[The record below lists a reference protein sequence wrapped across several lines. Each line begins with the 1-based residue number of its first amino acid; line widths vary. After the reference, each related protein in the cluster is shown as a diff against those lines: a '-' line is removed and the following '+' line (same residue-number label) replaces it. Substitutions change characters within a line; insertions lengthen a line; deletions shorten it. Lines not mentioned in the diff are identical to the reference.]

1 MERQS
6 VRVTI
11 RPDRREIWVV
21 SGSTVKDALFAAS
34 VPIAM
39 PCGGHG
45 RCGRCVVSVRGK
57 VSALSKEEKE
67 RLPRSAR
74 GARLAC
80 VARIEGDATV
90 TIPPSSRITIQK
102 IVARGRVAAAYSF
115 RPRVAKVFLGK
126 REPRAMRA
134 LARDYGIGI
143 DDIALSMTNPSLMD
157 AELRADHEWR
167 LGLHS
172 NATLVAMRKE
182 VIGFEAGD
190 TTSECYGVAIDVGTN
205 TVVAS
210 LVDLTSGRQLAVA
223 SSINPQL
230 THGDDVISRI
240 RFSKTAGGLDVLRLE
255 IVNLINGLIEEI
267 SRDLKVDRSRIYL
280 CTAVGNTAMQHIL
293 MGVSPAD
300 LGRAPYRARIVTS
313 VETLAARAGVEVH
326 PDCRLTVPPVIGGFV
341 GGDLV
346 ALIISQALHRRKRPV
361 LAVDLGTNGE
371 IVLACDGKIAACSTA
386 AGPAFEGERISDGVR
401 AIEGAIED
409 VRIGRD
415 GVKLKTI
422 GRARPVGLC
431 GSGLLAAVA
440 EAVRAGVIE
449 ANGRIRTREE
459 MGKSRL
465 AERIVAG
472 ERGREFILCAR
483 PPIRLR
489 QGDIREVQLGKAAVC
504 AGIKVLSGAAGIDLR
519 DIGEVLIAGG
529 FGSALKPVTVRAV
542 GFLPDGLRGK
552 IKVIGNSAIEGAKI
566 FLTSEE
572 ANTDARE
579 VAAAAQHIEL
589 FSRPEFKEEYYRA
602 MRFPARILP
611 ADGLSDPDRPACPG
625 TDAGSPVCP

>member
-11 RPDRREIWVV
+11 RPDRKEIWVV
-21 SGSTVKDALFAAS
+21 SGSTIKDALFAAS
-34 VPIAM
+34 IPVTM

-57 VSALSKEEKE
+57 LSALTREEKE
-67 RLPRSAR
+67 RLPKGAR
-74 GARLAC
+74 GVRLAC
-80 VARIEGDATV
+80 VARIEGDTTV

-102 IVARGRVAAAYSF
+102 IVAKGRVSAAYRF
-115 RPRVAKVFLGK
+115 KPRVFKVFLGR
-126 REPRAMRA
+126 REPALMRT
-134 LARDYGIGI
+134 LAADYGIGL
-143 DDIALSMTNPSLMD
+143 DDIALSMTNVSLMD
-157 AELRADHEWR
+157 ADLRSDHEWR
-167 LGLHS
+167 LGLHT
-172 NATLVAMRKE
+172 NATLVAMRGE

-210 LVDLTSGRQLAVA
+210 LVDLASGKQLAVA

-240 RFSKTAGGLDVLRLE
+240 RFSKTAGGLEMLRLE
-255 IVNLINGLIEEI
+255 IVNLINGLVEEI
-267 SRDLKVDRSRIYL
+267 SRGLKVDRSRIYL
-280 CTAVGNTAMQHIL
+280 CSAVGNTAMQHIL

-313 VETLAARAGVEVH
+313 VETLASRAGVDAH

-346 ALIISQALHRRKRPV
+346 ALIISQALHKRKRPV

-371 IVLACDGKIAACSTA
+371 IVLASDDKITACSTA

-401 AIEGAIED
+401 AISGAIED
-409 VRIGRD
+409 VKIARGV
-415 GVKLKTI
+415 VKLTTI
-422 GRARPVGLC
+422 GGGRPVGLC

-440 EAVRAGVIE
+440 ESVRAGVIE
-449 ANGRIRTREE
+449 PSGRIKTREE
-459 MGKSRL
+459 MGRSKL

-472 ERGREFILCAR
+472 ERGREFILSTR
-483 PPIRLR
+483 PSIRLR

-504 AGIKVLSGAAGIDLR
+504 AGIKVLSGVAGVNLD
-519 DIGEVLIAGG
+519 DISEVLIAGG
-529 FGSALKPVTVRAV
+529 FGSALKPATVKAI
-542 GFLPDGLRGK
+542 GFLPAGLNGR

-566 FLTSEE
+566 LLVSED
-572 ANTDARE
+572 ANSDAKA
-579 VAAAAQHIEL
+579 VASAAQHVEL
-589 FSRPEFKEEYYRA
+589 FSRPEFKDEYYRA
-602 MRFPARILP
+602 MRFP
-611 ADGLSDPDRPACPG
+611 DRG
-625 TDAGSPVCP
+625 DR